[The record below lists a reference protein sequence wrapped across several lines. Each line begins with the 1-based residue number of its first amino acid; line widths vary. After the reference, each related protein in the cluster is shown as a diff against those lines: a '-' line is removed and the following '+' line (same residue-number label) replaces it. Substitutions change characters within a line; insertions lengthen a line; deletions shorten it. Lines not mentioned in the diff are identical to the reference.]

1 MKPGLRT
8 LVQVGV
14 VAGAMG
20 SVALML
26 HVGSRNPSSILMVLF
41 AGWVLSPF
49 IALGFAD
56 KVSTRWPPAARAM
69 LLGLMLIITL
79 GSLAT
84 YASVDLRRPA
94 QPAFMFL
101 VVPLVSWLLVA
112 GVVAAAAFMSPKPT
126 DK

>member
-1 MKPGLRT
+1 MRT
-8 LVQVGV
+8 GIGKLVQVGV
-14 VAGAMG
+14 VVGAVG
-20 SVALML
+20 SAALML
-26 HVGSRNPSSILMVLF
+26 HVGSRNPSSVLMVLF

-56 KVSTRWPPAARAM
+56 RASTRWPPAARA
-69 LLGLMLIITL
+69 LLNGLGLIVTL
-79 GSLAT
+79 GSLAI

-112 GVVAAAAFMSPKPT
+112 GVVTAATFMSPRQQGQ
-126 DK
+126 